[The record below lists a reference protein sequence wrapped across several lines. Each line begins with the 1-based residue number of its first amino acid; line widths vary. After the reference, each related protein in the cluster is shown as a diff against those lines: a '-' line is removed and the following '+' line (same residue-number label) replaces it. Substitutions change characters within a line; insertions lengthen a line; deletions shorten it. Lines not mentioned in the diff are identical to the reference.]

1 MISEREF
8 QAESLRQALGLFEE
22 GRKALWLIP
31 KRYKGYNEVGQG
43 VLVTSIR
50 GCTSIRG
57 QIGQATF
64 SKDGAKNIFDIQK
77 RHLPVSTSDDTASL
91 STLYSTT

>member
-1 MISEREF
+1 MISERES
-8 QAESLRQALGLFEE
+8 QAESQALGLFEE

-31 KRYKGYNEVGQG
+31 KGYKGYNEVGQG
-43 VLVTSIR
+43 VLITNIR
-50 GCTSIRG
+50 GSTSIRG

-64 SKDGAKNIFDIQK
+64 SKDVAKNIFDIQK